1 MRWEII
7 LLLVAAHTSGASE
20 IDFRHSK
27 SVGYSLSTPPQ
38 SADQALDIAP
48 DFKQP
53 RLVKEGELLNTTSHK
68 KRTPKTLQYKSNR
81 NSQRYSIA
89 RAWISLHTD
98 TDFDGYYRRLDLSF
112 DANVY
117 SGSAYI
123 YANIY
128 LSFEGGP
135 WNLLYTSNDF
145 KITGNSMMDEY
156 VVETELDSGYPAGY
170 YDVLIELYDAY
181 SNQFL
186 IDYGP
191 YDSSEL
197 SALPMEDRRSDL
209 SENYN
214 DGNYDAY
221 AFYGSGSFGWI
232 SLLLLSGLFQSKRHL
247 SERRTILANQ

>member
-1 MRWEII
+1 MRWGII
-7 LLLVAAHTSGASE
+7 LLLVATHTSGASE
-20 IDFRHSK
+20 IDFRHSR
-27 SVGYSLSTPPQ
+27 SVGYTLSTPSQ
-38 SADQALDIAP
+38 STGQTLDIAP
-48 DFKQP
+48 DFRQP
-53 RLVKEGELLNTTSHK
+53 GLVKEGEPLNIASHK
-68 KRTPKTLQYKSNR
+68 KRVSKPLPYKSNR
-81 NSQRYSIA
+81 NSQSYSIS
-89 RAWISLHTD
+89 RVQVSLHTD

-135 WNLLYTSNDF
+135 WNLLYTSSNF
-145 KITGNSMMDEY
+145 KITENSMMDEY

-186 IDYGP
+186 VDYGP

-197 SALPMEDRRSDL
+197 SALPMEDRRNDL

-214 DGNYDAY
+214 DGSYDAY
-221 AFYGSGSFGWI
+221 AFYGAGSFGWT
-232 SLLLLSGLFQSKRHL
+232 SLLFLSGLLPLKRSL
-247 SERRTILANQ
+247 SGKPLHIC